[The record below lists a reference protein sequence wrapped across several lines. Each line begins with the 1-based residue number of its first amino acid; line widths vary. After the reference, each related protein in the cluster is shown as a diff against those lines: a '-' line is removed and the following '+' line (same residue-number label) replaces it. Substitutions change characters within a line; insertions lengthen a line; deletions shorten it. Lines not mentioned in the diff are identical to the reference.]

1 MWPRIALSALGMM
14 LLRSMAGFFSRL
26 WFLLRQ
32 LWHEVIGSLFLV
44 LAFFG
49 ASAALREWRAGSGR
63 RVLLAVGFTL
73 MMAYFSVTSFRSARK
88 IRHENNPRH
97 S

>member
-14 LLRSMAGFFSRL
+14 LLRSLAGFFSRL
-26 WFLLRQ
+26 WYLLRQ

-44 LAFFG
+44 LAFLG
-49 ASAALREWRAGSGR
+49 ASAALREWRAGSST

-73 MMAYFSVTSFRSARK
+73 MMAYFGVTSFRSARK
-88 IRHENNPRH
+88 VRHQSNSRH